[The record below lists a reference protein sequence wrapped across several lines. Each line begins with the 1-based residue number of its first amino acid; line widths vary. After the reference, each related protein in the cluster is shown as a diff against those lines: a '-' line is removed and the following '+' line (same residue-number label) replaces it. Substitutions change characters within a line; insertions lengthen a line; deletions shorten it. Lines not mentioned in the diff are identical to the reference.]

1 MGLLDRFF
9 KKKQE
14 ILADPIVEESSTK
27 LNPDEQFV
35 ADFKAL
41 GGKFLY
47 CTKPEE
53 VLSFL
58 KNIFEE
64 NAWETAFCFNDTLSG
79 HLNVIGI
86 PKDKEAQ
93 VFYTTCEHLI
103 VEDASLLFSS
113 NQLKE
118 VKLAQYPENFIVFA
132 TTSQLLFTK
141 DEGLTSIKHRFKKEI
156 PTNIS
161 AIRDY
166 MPHKK
171 DPNFLNYGNMNSKNL
186 YLILLENL

>member
-1 MGLLDRFF
+1 MGFLDLFF
-9 KKKQE
+9 KKKQVVPKE
-14 ILADPIVEESSTK
+14 PLVEKSSAK

-35 ADFKAL
+35 AGFKAL

-53 VLSFL
+53 VVSFL

-64 NAWETAFCFNDTLSG
+64 NAWETAFCFDNTLSG
-79 HLNVIGI
+79 HLNVIEI
-86 PKDKEAQ
+86 AKDEKAP
-93 VFYTTCEHLI
+93 VFYTACEHLI
-103 VEDASLLFSS
+103 VDDASLLFSS

-118 VKLAQYPENFIVFA
+118 VKLTQYPENFIVFA

-186 YLILLENL
+186 YLILLEDL

>member
-14 ILADPIVEESSTK
+14 ILADPIVEESSAK

-35 ADFKAL
+35 ASFKAL